1 MCVGSSLK
9 WTLDYEALVLK
20 SHFDEQTPHA
30 KHQPK
35 VWIGISSRGPVD
47 ARHLAPKSTAV
58 SSRRMPPTCRM
69 HFLNSTA
76 RSSRSPEPA
85 QQPHIPDQ
93 AMEHMPDFP
102 RSIGVVPPR
111 NFNTRDRHAAFE
123 VELVKF
129 GALVTAFLPAVLE
142 VGADGILLR
151 QMVGRPPARPLRVQ
165 AVHPCSAWRARLSS
179 PGTLSQSD
187 GDPPG
192 RSAHPPAHPPTPAH
206 PLPPTR
212 AHANP
217 PARPPTPVCRV
228 MVSRLSAPS
237 PGKCYMV
244 GSQLTRCAGAPA
256 LRYSHM
262 CPAY

>member
-1 MCVGSSLK
+1 
-9 WTLDYEALVLK
+9 
-20 SHFDEQTPHA
+20 
-30 KHQPK
+30 
-35 VWIGISSRGPVD
+35 
-47 ARHLAPKSTAV
+47 
-58 SSRRMPPTCRM
+58 M

-151 QMVGRPPARPLRVQ
+151 QMSDGQPPIRAFSWKMLYGWLATDTGFRLQTDVVGTYIDMRTPGGRAMTDALNKYAQQHLSHLVFRDGGAMLPPPRALDAETPRGGAPPADVGLRTSSAAEAKKEAPLPKTPVAPPEGNKPPEPGANDAMCVICLERPLEFAFMPCGHFCVC
-165 AVHPCSAWRARLSS
+165 AYHTHPVGGLC
-179 PGTLSQSD
+179 
-187 GDPPG
+187 
-192 RSAHPPAHPPTPAH
+192 
-206 PLPPTR
+206 
-212 AHANP
+212 
-217 PARPPTPVCRV
+217 PVCRTEV
-228 MVSRLSAPS
+228 HGVSRIFA
-237 PGKCYMV
+237 
-244 GSQLTRCAGAPA
+244 
-256 LRYSHM
+256 
-262 CPAY
+262 